1 MPVARKR
8 NVSERLTPKQEK
20 YVQGIIKG
28 MTQADAYRAAYGQSN
43 YKHKTI
49 QERASRLANEPK
61 VKARLEQLQA
71 RVTTKAASRAVMTRV
86 EALERLSNFARTD
99 LADLVEFGNFQVG
112 EDEDG
117 QPILNSTWK
126 FKPSAL
132 VDPEKLAAIAELASS
147 KDGLRIKTHSPLQA
161 IQQLA
166 KMQGWE
172 AAAKHEVTGANGKDL
187 IPSVD
192 VSKLGTDVLLALVR
206 AKKKDATE

>member
-1 MPVARKR
+1 MTKKLSVRH
-8 NVSERLTPKQEK
+8 ERF
-20 YVQGIIKG
+20 VQCIIKG
-28 MTQADAYRAAYGQSN
+28 MSQSDAYRAVYNAS
-43 YKHKTI
+43 KSTDKSI
-49 QERASRLANEPK
+49 SEEACRIAARPDVRARIEELKERSASK
-61 VKARLEQLQA
+61 
-71 RVTTKAASRAVMTRV
+71 AVMTRT

-132 VDPEKLAAIAELASS
+132 VDPEKLAAIAELVSS
-147 KDGLRIKTHSPLQA
+147 KDGMRIKTHSPLAA

-172 AAAKHEVTGANGKDL
+172 AAAKHEVTGADGKDL
-187 IPSVD
+187 IPSID